1 MCTSLTN
8 EVPVILREI
17 EKFTQTFY
25 IAHVEFG
32 SMTGLGNFF
41 NTAGPNCL
49 ESVLNLA
56 ITDVM
61 MIDQDDLAILMELR
75 NLPNLI
81 SLGFRKK
88 HSGDYR
94 DAGRHE
100 GKHFARKV
108 FKFAH
113 SWLTEG
119 LENGK
124 EMDFF
129 KTRLWIEAPQILR
142 YRLYNP
148 ARPLFRDD
156 TIFYDEM
163 VRLLR
168 LPAYNPMNEATW

>member
-81 SLGFRKK
+81 TLGFRKK
-88 HSGDYR
+88 HSGGYR
-94 DAGRHE
+94 DPGWHE
-100 GKHFARKV
+100 GKHFVRKM

-113 SWLTEG
+113 SWLKEV

-124 EMDFF
+124 EMDFSKLGSGLKHHKYCDTDYIIRQDLF
-129 KTRLWIEAPQILR
+129 SETTRSFMMKW
-142 YRLYNP
+142 
-148 ARPLFRDD
+148 FD
-156 TIFYDEM
+156 F
-163 VRLLR
+163 
-168 LPAYNPMNEATW
+168 